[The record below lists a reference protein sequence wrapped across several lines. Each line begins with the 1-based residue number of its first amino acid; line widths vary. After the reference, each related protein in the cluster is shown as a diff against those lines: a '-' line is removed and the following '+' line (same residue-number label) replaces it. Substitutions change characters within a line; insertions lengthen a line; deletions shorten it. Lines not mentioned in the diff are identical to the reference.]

1 METASKVG
9 NYHKN
14 PFNLRRKWI
23 VKTAET
29 DALERPFSERE
40 KYLEQRLAQIE
51 EQFKAFQEQLKI
63 TSEAETPKTRG

>member
-1 METASKVG
+1 MIVVKDIFSC
-9 NYHKN
+9 
-14 PFNLRRKWI
+14 RRKWI

-29 DALERPFSERE
+29 EVLERPFSERE

-63 TSEAETPKTRG
+63 TSESDTSKTRG